1 MRSLISLSVLLAV
14 FSRVQADLVLKQ
26 PPYLTGKT
34 GQALRLTCESSGFN
48 LSIAHMSWYRQL
60 PGKQQENLLQY
71 EGSSIKS
78 FGSGFENRVTVIRED
93 SQSIFDLII
102 KCPTVHDTSTYYC
115 KIKTQ

>member
-1 MRSLISLSVLLAV
+1 MTCNIPNEILHSQILFPKSNPTNLLLIEQNFL
-14 FSRVQADLVLKQ
+14 
-26 PPYLTGKT
+26 
-34 GQALRLTCESSGFN
+34 LTCESSGFN

-78 FGSGFENRVTVIRED
+78 FGSGFENRVIVIRED

-115 KIKTQ
+115 EIKTQ